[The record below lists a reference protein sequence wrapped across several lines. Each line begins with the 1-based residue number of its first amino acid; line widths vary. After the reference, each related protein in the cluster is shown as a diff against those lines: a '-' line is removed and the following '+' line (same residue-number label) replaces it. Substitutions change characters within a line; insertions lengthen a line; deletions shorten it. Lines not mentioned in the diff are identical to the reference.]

1 MQTDNAN
8 RAAWN
13 EVVPDC
19 ARVIVQILADD
30 NRGLVQVP
38 AIHAGNGRLQVRNFP
53 HGQLLRWRAF
63 ECVDEG
69 LLLIAACWRMLTL
82 RRRRLV
88 TAADA
93 RHREPPRTYIY
104 ARL

>member
-1 MQTDNAN
+1 
-8 RAAWN
+8 
-13 EVVPDC
+13 
-19 ARVIVQILADD
+19 
-30 NRGLVQVP
+30 
-38 AIHAGNGRLQVRNFP
+38 
-53 HGQLLRWRAF
+53 
-63 ECVDEG
+63 
-69 LLLIAACWRMLTL
+69 MLTL